1 MPLLIPTFAG
11 RDMRKGIVFIF
22 RTLTWFV
29 VSEIEICTD
38 SSFSSFDGT
47 RGAEIT
53 GMGTLSFFSKPKKR
67 NRK

>member
-1 MPLLIPTFAG
+1 MPLLIPTLAG

-53 GMGTLSFFSKPKKR
+53 GMGTLSFFF
-67 NRK
+67 